1 VPENRVAFEGPIE
14 GLLTVRR
21 PALALGFRLSVEGLR
36 VLRATLNVSA
46 CSCRR
51 TVERGKVTPS
61 CALIRWYKAAALSVS
76 GTVPHRL
83 LGRPAEGGVNVVESP
98 DGSERLE
105 LRD

>member
-1 VPENRVAFEGPIE
+1 
-14 GLLTVRR
+14 
-21 PALALGFRLSVEGLR
+21 
-36 VLRATLNVSA
+36 
-46 CSCRR
+46 
-51 TVERGKVTPS
+51 
-61 CALIRWYKAAALSVS
+61 LIRWYKAAALSVS